1 MVTAT
6 CGWASMAEAGIGPF
20 AEDAAC
26 TDYADGSRHDVD
38 DDGHDDDGDDGLDDQ
53 HCYHHQHY
61 RKSYIISKTMQDI
74 ENPKSTNQKQMKIE
88 QSDNST
94 SSSSCFKQL
103 RGIPIPFQL
112 SAYTFLGICMT
123 MHGFLNEECWT

>member
-61 RKSYIISKTMQDI
+61 RKSYRKRCKTSKIQNRQI
-74 ENPKSTNQKQMKIE
+74 KNK
-88 QSDNST
+88 
-94 SSSSCFKQL
+94 
-103 RGIPIPFQL
+103 
-112 SAYTFLGICMT
+112 
-123 MHGFLNEECWT
+123 